1 MLTAILYTANTMA
14 TAVESMG
21 LSLPGSSSTPAESPA
36 KMRECARAADAIK
49 ICMERNIKPR
59 DMLTKKS
66 FENAMVLHISFP
78 LLVSPSYSPSTSIQP
93 HEQMLTPTRS

>member
-1 MLTAILYTANTMA
+1 MA
-14 TAVESMG
+14 TAVEAMG

-36 KMRECARAADAIK
+36 KMRECAKAADAIK

-66 FENAMVLHISFP
+66 FENAMVQHLSFHFSTP
-78 LLVSPSYSPSTSIQP
+78 SPCTQI
-93 HEQMLTPTRS
+93 HNRTLTPARS

>member
-1 MLTAILYTANTMA
+1 MLTAMLYTANTMA
-14 TAVESMG
+14 TAVEAMG

-36 KMRECARAADAIK
+36 KMRECAKAADAIK

-66 FENAMVLHISFP
+66 FENAMVSLISFV
-78 LLVSPSYSPSTSIQP
+78 LLLWPSSSPSTSTKP
-93 HEQMLTPTRS
+93 HE